1 MTEQEQLERLKK
13 NILAVDWSMDDA
25 PYMGFSGDKI
35 KGVRF
40 AVSKILEGTGITTET
55 LLQERSEKRWFE
67 AK

>member
-1 MTEQEQLERLKK
+1 MTEQEQLEKLKK

-40 AVSKILEGTGITTET
+40 AISKILEGTDITIES
-55 LLQERSEKRWFE
+55 LLQEMKEKRWFQG
-67 AK
+67 